1 MMTSPTGNEVI
12 VMGGGIDYR
21 VESKSMFMLTGSMEW
36 NLLEQ
41 TLQHEH
47 FLSLKIPIPDEMVY
61 LQNEKALLKRLV
73 LHHLI

>member
-21 VESKSMFMLTGSMEW
+21 VESKSMFELSASMVW
-36 NLLEQ
+36 RTLEQ

-47 FLSLKIPIPDEMVY
+47 FLSLKIQIPDEMVY
-61 LQNEKALLKRLV
+61 SQTEKTKQNLNLNL
-73 LHHLI
+73 